1 MKMFTSAKW
10 LALFL
15 CCFLAFGQS
24 PVVLAQDETEEEE
37 EMIQTR
43 PNPMDKSGKMEQRM
57 NTQRNTQ
64 MQQRGNNAMI
74 NKMRTGAAGGKTA
87 RPGAA
92 MQHQN
97 R

>member
-1 MKMFTSAKW
+1 MKLFTPIKW
-10 LALFL
+10 LTLLL

-24 PVVLAQDETEEEE
+24 SVVWAEVEEEE
-37 EMIQTR
+37 EEPIQTR
-43 PNPMDKSGKMEQRM
+43 PNPMDRSGKMEQKM

-64 MQQRGNNAMI
+64 MQQRGSKSMT
-74 NKMRTGAAGGKTA
+74 NKMHTGAAGGKTA

-92 MQHQN
+92 MKQQN

>member
-1 MKMFTSAKW
+1 MKLFTSIKW

-24 PVVLAQDETEEEE
+24 SVAYAEPIEEEE
-37 EMIQTR
+37 EPIQTR
-43 PNPMDKSGKMEQRM
+43 PNPMEKSGKMERST

-64 MQQRGNNAMI
+64 MHQQRGKTMT
-74 NKMRTGAAGGKTA
+74 NKMRTGAAGGKA
-87 RPGAA
+87 LRPGAA
-92 MQHQN
+92 MKQQN